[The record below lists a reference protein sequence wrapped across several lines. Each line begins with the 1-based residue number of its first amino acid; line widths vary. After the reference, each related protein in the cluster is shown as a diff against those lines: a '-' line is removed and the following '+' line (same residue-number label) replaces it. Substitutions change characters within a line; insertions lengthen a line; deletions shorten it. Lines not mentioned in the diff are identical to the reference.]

1 MKQLTLILF
10 CLWFFSLV
18 IFNTYLL
25 TELHF
30 TFLQTLGV
38 NLLIV
43 FCPIAI
49 NSIQSLFKNNKD

>member
-1 MKQLTLILF
+1 
-10 CLWFFSLV
+10 V
-18 IFNTYLL
+18 IFNAYLL

-30 TFLQTLGV
+30 TFLKTLGV

-49 NSIQSLFKNNKD
+49 NSIQSLFKNNKN